1 MLFQHGCDILE
12 QRYWWSEHSHGTRCN
27 SLAQVPLGSRLEYV
41 PLLVGNFHTENI
53 WRGHMEKQEMEV
65 EWKVEWKLETE
76 TGNGKWKWKLE
87 TEIKK
92 WLVS

>member
-1 MLFQHGCDILE
+1 
-12 QRYWWSEHSHGTRCN
+12 
-27 SLAQVPLGSRLEYV
+27 
-41 PLLVGNFHTENI
+41 
-53 WRGHMEKQEMEV
+53 MEKQEMEV

-76 TGNGKWKWKLE
+76 TGNGKWKLE